1 MESNAQITKKTA
13 QKENTKATILEIKKV
28 VEENGWTPADVLEL
42 VTACGEQTSESS
54 VRRVLEEGSE
64 DKGFNYRLTIKPIA
78 KAILKITERDIAVED
93 RGEVAALKE
102 IILAKETETNRL
114 VNNLQVA
121 ELNLKAKEEKIESL
135 VSELEYS
142 RNSIIPHLKQELAE
156 NKENRERVIASKN
169 KEICRARR
177 FSLLFAVL
185 FALALFV
192 IIAALVVDRI
202 NPNMGFFWLD
212 RVSAFITGENMSFTL
227 SGL

>member
-42 VTACGEQTSESS
+42 VAACGEQTSESS

-114 VNNLQVA
+114 VNNLQIA

-156 NKENRERVIASKN
+156 TKENRERVIASKN
-169 KEICRARR
+169 AEIRRARS
-177 FSLLFAVL
+177 FSMFFAAL

-192 IIAALVVDRI
+192 IIAALVVDKL
-202 NPNMGFFWLD
+202 NPDMGFFWLD
-212 RVSAFITGENMSFTL
+212 RVSAFIAGENMSFTL